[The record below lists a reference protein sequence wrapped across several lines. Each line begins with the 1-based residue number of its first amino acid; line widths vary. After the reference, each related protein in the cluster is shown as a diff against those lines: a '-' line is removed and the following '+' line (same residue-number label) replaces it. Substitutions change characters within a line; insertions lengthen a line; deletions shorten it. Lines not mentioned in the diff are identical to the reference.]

1 MGESFR
7 RNAPK
12 EMQCSM
18 FCGGRR
24 CKYEQ
29 GSSWKKEDMAIDGI
43 YSHWITDDILAMA
56 RPNTAAM
63 KKHSLVTK
71 FKVYNFSLE
80 NSHNVEIYYRYG
92 TKILLFFTLFNAER
106 QNKVDYKSSN
116 TRGACKLW
124 SKSSASQWIYLWS
137 KWIYVARYILLQLC
151 MEGLWGSVFNV
162 RSFRY
167 GKGKDSIIQ
176 Y

>member
-80 NSHNVEIYYRYG
+80 NAHIVVNIIS
-92 TKILLFFTLFNAER
+92 TLFIIIMAQKYSYFFVKR
-106 QNKVDYKSSN
+106 R
-116 TRGACKLW
+116 TRG
-124 SKSSASQWIYLWS
+124 
-137 KWIYVARYILLQLC
+137 
-151 MEGLWGSVFNV
+151 
-162 RSFRY
+162 
-167 GKGKDSIIQ
+167 
-176 Y
+176 

>member
-80 NSHNVEIYYRYG
+80 NVHIV
-92 TKILLFFTLFNAER
+92 LLLP
-106 QNKVDYKSSN
+106 YS
-116 TRGACKLW
+116 LP
-124 SKSSASQWIYLWS
+124 L
-137 KWIYVARYILLQLC
+137 
-151 MEGLWGSVFNV
+151 
-162 RSFRY
+162 
-167 GKGKDSIIQ
+167 
-176 Y
+176 

>member
-80 NSHNVEIYYRYG
+80 NAQMLANIISS
-92 TKILLFFTLFNAER
+92 LFIIVMVQKMLFLPLFNAER
-106 QNKVDYKSSN
+106 ENKVDHKSSN

-124 SKSSASQWIYLWS
+124 SKSSASQWIYL
-137 KWIYVARYILLQLC
+137 
-151 MEGLWGSVFNV
+151 
-162 RSFRY
+162 
-167 GKGKDSIIQ
+167 
-176 Y
+176 

>member
-80 NSHNVEIYYRYG
+80 NAHIVANNIS
-92 TKILLFFTLFNAER
+92 TLFIIVI
-106 QNKVDYKSSN
+106 KYCVFFL
-116 TRGACKLW
+116 CKT
-124 SKSSASQWIYLWS
+124 
-137 KWIYVARYILLQLC
+137 
-151 MEGLWGSVFNV
+151 
-162 RSFRY
+162 
-167 GKGKDSIIQ
+167 
-176 Y
+176 